1 MSRKKFTEGWDS
13 LFETPKETASGE
25 TGLLFDL
32 PEPTPPAPRKKPAL
46 RSEAPKQAS
55 GKSFMSDLESFLQE
69 AFDESF
75 AEQTAQRASSP
86 APEAKP
92 RKRAGGSGS
101 GLDALIRSTI
111 EPDNLQIENPD
122 RGTRRLVLFLDEQKI
137 SKLKTIARVERTL
150 LRTIVDQIVAEFIA
164 GYEKKEN
171 S

>member
-13 LFETPKETASGE
+13 LFETTKETAPGE

-32 PEPTPPAPRKKPAL
+32 PEPTPPAPRKKTAL
-46 RSEAPKQAS
+46 RSETSKPS

-69 AFDESF
+69 AFDESY
-75 AEQTAQRASSP
+75 AEQTAQRPSSTP
-86 APEAKP
+86 DAKP

-111 EPDNLQIENPD
+111 EPDNLHIENPD

>member
-13 LFETPKETASGE
+13 LFETTKETAPGE

-32 PEPTPPAPRKKPAL
+32 PEPTPATPRKKTTL
-46 RSEAPKQAS
+46 RSEAPKHA
-55 GKSFMSDLESFLQE
+55 GKSFMTDLESFLQE
-69 AFDESF
+69 AFDESY
-75 AEQTAQRASSP
+75 AEQTAQRTPS

-92 RKRAGGSGS
+92 RKRAGSGS

-111 EPDNLQIENPD
+111 EPDNLHIENPD
-122 RGTRRLVLFLDEQKI
+122 QGTRRLVLFLDEQKI
-137 SKLKTIARVERTL
+137 SKLKTIARVERTM

-164 GYEKKEN
+164 SYEKKEN